1 MYKVKGDFDCREN
14 NLTTL
19 EGSPTNVGRHFDCR
33 ENNLTSL
40 EGSPTTVGG
49 DFVCYDNNLTT
60 LVGSPKIVGRDFYCQ
75 SQKSGVRFTEE
86 QVRDVC
92 DVKGKIYV

>member
-1 MYKVKGDFDCREN
+1 LNKSIYNDYCY
-14 NLTTL
+14 
-19 EGSPTNVGRHFDCR
+19 

-40 EGSPTTVGG
+40 EGCPSTVGG
-49 DFVCYDNNLTT
+49 NFVCGD
-60 LVGSPKIVGRDFYCQ
+60 
-75 SQKSGVRFTEE
+75 QKSGVRFTEE